1 MTNTN
6 RILVIG
12 ESQYKVEEEIGHGL
26 HSTVY
31 GGYDL
36 SDNNPVAIKVVNFA
50 SGINGS
56 SLSTEA
62 RQHSYWKEIELL
74 LYLQNINPYV
84 IRIFNHDQTDRY
96 GMIVMERGGTFRDT
110 LIQFLR
116 LGMRMPL
123 SYVQKFWSQMVSAIY
138 YMHHAGIVHG
148 DCKPENFIQ
157 VGKHGG
163 TLRLIDM
170 GISFELPPNVTS
182 RLHAAAGTPDYVAP
196 EMVHPSGVFTERAK
210 FGYKADV
217 WALGIILFEM
227 VFGFRPL
234 QYLGNSERKISFLGR
249 LRRDMNIPY
258 HPDRELRDI
267 LRRCLRSNHRRRPD
281 TEEILN
287 HPFLT
292 RPR

>member
-12 ESQYKVEEEIGHGL
+12 DSQYKVEEEIGHGL

-50 SGINGS
+50 SGVNGS

-170 GISFELPPNVTS
+170 AKRRIW
-182 RLHAAAGTPDYVAP
+182 AGTPDYSAP
-196 EMVHPSGVFTERAK
+196 EMHKSSIGLPPK
-210 FGYKADV
+210 YGYKSDI
-217 WALGIILFEM
+217 WSLGVLLHEM
-227 VFGFRPL
+227 STGFRPL
-234 QYLGNSERKISFLGR
+234 ISLNSNFEKIQYLKNLHDDLPLDLNVSPSVHNAMKQ
-249 LRRDMNIPY
+249 
-258 HPDRELRDI
+258 
-267 LRRCLRSNHRRRPD
+267 CLRLSPKHRP
-281 TEEILN
+281 TAEELSLHHYVVN
-287 HPFLT
+287 GF
-292 RPR
+292 